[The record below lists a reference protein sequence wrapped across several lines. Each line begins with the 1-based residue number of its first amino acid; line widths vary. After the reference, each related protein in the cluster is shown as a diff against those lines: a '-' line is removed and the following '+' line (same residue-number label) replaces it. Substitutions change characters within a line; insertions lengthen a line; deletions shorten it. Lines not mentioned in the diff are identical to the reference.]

1 MTRNNQLAGR
11 NSRPTLQSSTTL
23 LDPRPPGMGS
33 VQREVL
39 SPLYTPS
46 IIGRGSTTAGLSTT
60 QLDALDDRL
69 FRSSASINGASNEQ
83 VDSVRQHA
91 QLATARALRTDVL
104 VSNLEEACAQLLA
117 HIPYGREASQ
127 QDSSALRMLL
137 EAGHTVEQAVARVVS
152 LTPLQVE
159 DLGHSLLTGPWPA
172 RQSYASNYE
181 AYSGTL
187 LQPSAAE
194 SAPSGV
200 DTPMSGVGST
210 NAYEALQAMRSLVT
224 PAAFSQMVNLLEQ
237 EDTSNVLAQ
246 AAARLEEA
254 QHREEE
260 ARSHALEQAAARLEE
275 EAAVR
280 FEEKQ
285 RRDEDAL
292 RHRNLAAAMHLA
304 ATLPQVYARSVATR
318 LVTAAAGAGEDP
330 STLLDD
336 YRLTLSAHLAHPA
349 GMIDLQECYRSTLEF
364 KALGGCATYA
374 IAWRAAVSSHAQRL
388 ALLPAAAPPLR
399 RSPSAPN
406 VSQPPVHSSLMLPAS
421 LHPAGASART
431 SFAAAPLQGVGAR
444 SGPLAPQGQPA
455 GGGLD
460 WRAGAPGGVLP
471 SGALY
476 PRVPDPLPHLDRMQ
490 TAQDRMQTAL
500 HFFGSDPL
508 AISPELKRLILG
520 QSDGVS
526 LPDGGRDGFGGGTDQ
541 AREVA
546 EQARR
551 TQAIAEAASS
561 ALPDPHAYVNYLDM
575 LTPEQLQTVD
585 GMCSGSDYAHY
596 TPPQVYGVRQ
606 LAAKLLVSQQAA
618 YGVPG
623 VPYRPETGHCHSE
636 GVNIPVPAVSTPAPA
651 GSPPPPPPNLP
662 PRPTPAAPGT
672 PPPPAA
678 LGGIVS
684 LAPATNSPHSPSR
697 YALYETLADELGMSL
712 EALTAT
718 PLWYGPPPTAT
729 SSLLDMSAVLAPQQ
743 EFASLLLQAHRQEMR
758 ARDRTAIAKT
768 DRVQVTGLEGFF
780 RRTRDAAGRRE
791 YATHRGVLIE
801 RLGELFVFNLLD
813 KGSVSSSVREL
824 MQRVEAAT
832 KVITTWDAG
841 QRTVLQLRS
850 MECTGHD
857 AIVHT
862 LREIDHH
869 FLGGG
874 SGGAREFYS
883 IKWEAGMTAHDLL
896 SRLQAAG
903 LSHHVSETDIVK
915 QWITLVQTTAD
926 EAGNEQARGH
936 AGNVADRF
944 CQDAPGWSLETLRT
958 RIDST
963 HGDRLAGR
971 VLLPGPAPRRLQ
983 LPVAVNAGGVCDASQ
998 MDAALAEARA
1008 AGHASGHAIAVAAM
1022 AAQTAAAEAAAIQQS
1037 AAASAAASQA
1047 SASAAMVAEAAAA
1060 AAAAYAQEQKDSSK
1074 PPKRARVRGAL
1085 KNLPVIFREGKV
1097 KGLRGKTLAPPWNVQ
1112 RADGMYGC
1120 HAGGCPWCSEL
1131 EKQCL
1136 AELAAGNEP
1145 DITMDAFKV
1154 RFGGAPSPDN
1164 QRREVCIV
1172 HFQEECYHV
1181 KLAVIKHCET
1191 PECSAEEKL
1200 KYLEVYTFE
1209 EWNVEKAVRRR
1220 TAAEAAG

>member
-1 MTRNNQLAGR
+1 
-11 NSRPTLQSSTTL
+11 
-23 LDPRPPGMGS
+23 
-33 VQREVL
+33 
-39 SPLYTPS
+39 
-46 IIGRGSTTAGLSTT
+46 
-60 QLDALDDRL
+60 
-69 FRSSASINGASNEQ
+69 
-83 VDSVRQHA
+83 
-91 QLATARALRTDVL
+91 
-104 VSNLEEACAQLLA
+104 
-117 HIPYGREASQ
+117 
-127 QDSSALRMLL
+127 
-137 EAGHTVEQAVARVVS
+137 
-152 LTPLQVE
+152 
-159 DLGHSLLTGPWPA
+159 
-172 RQSYASNYE
+172 
-181 AYSGTL
+181 
-187 LQPSAAE
+187 
-194 SAPSGV
+194 
-200 DTPMSGVGST
+200 
-210 NAYEALQAMRSLVT
+210 
-224 PAAFSQMVNLLEQ
+224 
-237 EDTSNVLAQ
+237 
-246 AAARLEEA
+246 
-254 QHREEE
+254 
-260 ARSHALEQAAARLEE
+260 
-275 EAAVR
+275 
-280 FEEKQ
+280 
-285 RRDEDAL
+285 
-292 RHRNLAAAMHLA
+292 
-304 ATLPQVYARSVATR
+304 
-318 LVTAAAGAGEDP
+318 
-330 STLLDD
+330 
-336 YRLTLSAHLAHPA
+336 
-349 GMIDLQECYRSTLEF
+349 
-364 KALGGCATYA
+364 
-374 IAWRAAVSSHAQRL
+374 
-388 ALLPAAAPPLR
+388 
-399 RSPSAPN
+399 
-406 VSQPPVHSSLMLPAS
+406 
-421 LHPAGASART
+421 
-431 SFAAAPLQGVGAR
+431 
-444 SGPLAPQGQPA
+444 
-455 GGGLD
+455 
-460 WRAGAPGGVLP
+460 
-471 SGALY
+471 
-476 PRVPDPLPHLDRMQ
+476 
-490 TAQDRMQTAL
+490 
-500 HFFGSDPL
+500 
-508 AISPELKRLILG
+508 
-520 QSDGVS
+520 
-526 LPDGGRDGFGGGTDQ
+526 
-541 AREVA
+541 
-546 EQARR
+546 
-551 TQAIAEAASS
+551 
-561 ALPDPHAYVNYLDM
+561 
-575 LTPEQLQTVD
+575 
-585 GMCSGSDYAHY
+585 
-596 TPPQVYGVRQ
+596 
-606 LAAKLLVSQQAA
+606 
-618 YGVPG
+618 
-623 VPYRPETGHCHSE
+623 
-636 GVNIPVPAVSTPAPA
+636 
-651 GSPPPPPPNLP
+651 
-662 PRPTPAAPGT
+662 
-672 PPPPAA
+672 
-678 LGGIVS
+678 VS
-684 LAPATNSPHSPSR
+684 LAPVTDSPHSPSR

-718 PLWYGPPPTAT
+718 PLWYGAPPTAT

-743 EFASLLLQAHRQEMR
+743 DFASLLLQAHRQEMR

-768 DRVQVTGLEGFF
+768 DRVQVAVLEGFF

-1022 AAQTAAAEAAAIQQS
+1022 AAQTAATEAAAIQQS

-1047 SASAAMVAEAAAA
+1047 SASATRVAEAAAA

-1120 HAGGCPWCSEL
+1120 HADGCPWCSEL

-1154 RFGGAPSPDN
+1154 RFGGAPSGDN